1 MKWTLNLLL
10 LVTISLLGSSCSI
23 LRIAKVKIK
32 NQEWCGD
39 KGPLGAYCFNTHN
52 SSTRTIEPGVWNT
65 IAVGPDYRFGKL
77 CTDAGNF
84 TDTTAVILKLCKVSK
99 RCTYDAKKKIIT
111 FSDNVESFTVET
123 KNLRK
128 DLKNA
133 EQL

>member
-1 MKWTLNLLL
+1 MKWTKGLLI
-10 LVTISLLGSSCSI
+10 LVTLFLLTSCGI
-23 LRIAKVKIK
+23 LRVARVKIK

-52 SSTRTIEPGVWNT
+52 SSTRTIEPEVWNT
-65 IAVGPDYRFGKL
+65 IGVGPDYRFGKL

-111 FSDNVESFTVET
+111 FTEQVESFTVET

-133 EQL
+133 ESM